1 MHPNRLTQTGRWAQF
16 TVTVHRGETLTEAEG
31 AQHHKTPEQHLQD
44 TDPEPE
50 IWLCLWTLDSRVPQH
65 RESGFTVVTHASEEL
80 ERKCSF
86 RALSVQFVA
95 PSLLGPWHGGK
106 DLKEGR
112 GRGAAR
118 NQGEVT
124 WGEQSGV
131 CLLPPVAALC
141 RSASF

>member
-1 MHPNRLTQTGRWAQF
+1 M
-16 TVTVHRGETLTEAEG
+16 
-31 AQHHKTPEQHLQD
+31 
-44 TDPEPE
+44 
-50 IWLCLWTLDSRVPQH
+50 
-65 RESGFTVVTHASEEL
+65 THASEKEL

-86 RALSVQFVA
+86 GALSVQFVA
-95 PSLLGPWHGGK
+95 LSLLGPWHGGK
-106 DLKEGR
+106 DLEEGH

-124 WGEQSGV
+124 RGEQSGA